1 MSDYLFTSE
10 SVSEGH
16 PDKIAD
22 RISDTVLD
30 RFLEADAR
38 AKVACETFIA
48 DDLVVVAGEFH
59 TDPET
64 FRSIELSIPQLVR
77 STLREIGYRADFPG
91 IDPERCD
98 IQLRLNRQSGDI
110 HQGVEQGEEVIGAG
124 DQGLVF
130 GYACN
135 ETPELMPLSLVLAHK
150 LVLRQAELR
159 RSGAIPWLRPD
170 AKSQVTVHYIDGVPA
185 SVDAVVLSTQHAA
198 DVDIATV
205 RTLVERDII
214 DPLIPQ
220 GVRSATYRV
229 LVNPTGRFVIGGPQG
244 DTGLTGRKIVV
255 DTYGG
260 RCPHGGGAFSGKDPT
275 KVDRSAA
282 YMARYVAKNIVA
294 AGLAERCTV
303 QIAYA
308 IGVAEP
314 VSLYLDLHGTGQID
328 EQQATTWVSRLFDLS
343 PAGIIQTLDLRRPIY
358 RQTAAYGHF
367 GRELPDFSW
376 EKTDKVE
383 ALRQLALEHN
393 GAANPATSPG
403 NGRAVVEVTRP

>member
-1 MSDYLFTSE
+1 
-10 SVSEGH
+10 V
-16 PDKIAD
+16 
-22 RISDTVLD
+22 VL
-30 RFLEADAR
+30 
-38 AKVACETFIA
+38 
-48 DDLVVVAGEFH
+48 AGEFH
-59 TDPET
+59 AAPET
-64 FRSIELSIPQLVR
+64 FRSIEPSIPELVR
-77 STLREIGYRADFPG
+77 SMLREIGYRADFPG

-130 GYACN
+130 GYACD
-135 ETPELMPLSLVLAHK
+135 ETPELMPLSLMLAHQ
-150 LVLRQAELR
+150 LVRRQAELR
-159 RSGAIPWLRPD
+159 RSGVLPWLRPD
-170 AKSQVTVHYIDGVPA
+170 AKSQVTVRYLDGVPA

-198 DVDIATV
+198 NVDIATV
-205 RTLVERDII
+205 RRVVERDII

-220 GVRSATYRV
+220 DLRSDGFRV

-282 YMARYVAKNIVA
+282 YMARYVAKNLVS

-314 VSLYLDLHGTGQID
+314 VSLYLDFHGTGRVD
-328 EQQATTWVSRLFDLS
+328 EQQATTWVSSLFDLR
-343 PAGIIQTLDLRRPIY
+343 PAGIIRTLDLRRPIY

-383 ALRQLALEHN
+383 VLRQLALEHKD
-393 GAANPATSPG
+393 AVNPAPSRG
-403 NGRAVVEVTRP
+403 NRRDRSWR

>member
-22 RISDTVLD
+22 RISDAVLD

-48 DDLVVVAGEFH
+48 DELVVLAGEFH
-59 TDPET
+59 TAPET
-64 FRSIELSIPQLVR
+64 FRSIEPSIPELVR
-77 STLREIGYRADFPG
+77 SMLREIGYRADFPG

-135 ETPELMPLSLVLAHK
+135 ETPELMPLSLMLAHQ
-150 LVLRQAELR
+150 LVRRQAELR
-159 RSGAIPWLRPD
+159 RSGVLPWLRPD
-170 AKSQVTVHYIDGVPA
+170 AKSQVTVRYLDGVPA

-198 DVDIATV
+198 NVDIATV
-205 RTLVERDII
+205 RRVVERDII

-220 GVRSATYRV
+220 DLRSDGFRV

-282 YMARYVAKNIVA
+282 YMARYVAKNLVS

-314 VSLYLDLHGTGQID
+314 VSLYLDFHGTGRVD
-328 EQQATTWVSRLFDLS
+328 EQQATTWVSSLFDLR
-343 PAGIIQTLDLRRPIY
+343 PAGIIRTLDLRRPIY

-383 ALRQLALEHN
+383 VLRQLALEHKD
-393 GAANPATSPG
+393 AVNPAPSRG
-403 NGRAVVEVTRP
+403 NRRARSWR

>member
-314 VSLYLDLHGTGQID
+314 VSLYLDFHGTGQID

-393 GAANPATSPG
+393 GAANPAPSPG
-403 NGRAVVEVTRP
+403 NGRDRSWR